1 MTRSRWYSVVMP
13 IYAILY
19 VIALYIGSQT
29 DHGSPVAVIGAM
41 GFAIIAIAG
50 RLFPP
55 ATSGTVADQPK
66 IDRSTLDS

>member
-29 DHGSPVAVIGAM
+29 DHDGPVAYIGAM

-50 RLFPP
+50 RLFLP
-55 ATSGTVADQPK
+55 ARSGVADDRSK
-66 IDRSTLDS
+66 IDRTTGDV